1 MQNIVHQY
9 FKREFD
15 DYTIIVQVNPV
26 YFNGME
32 LTIHKNGKLDKRKLE
47 FDKDIFEDLKVD
59 GFVESSSLE
68 FNLYLKGLVK

>member
-9 FKREFD
+9 FKRDFD
-15 DYTIIVQVNPV
+15 DFTVLVQVNPI
-26 YFNGME
+26 YFNGIE
-32 LTIHKNGKLDKRKLE
+32 LTVHKNGDLDKRKLE

-59 GFVESSSLE
+59 GFVASSSLE